1 MHQTP
6 VTQADGDSRP
16 RFIPPQAKLIG
27 YIVAQPHRLPQF
39 RMIERA
45 DCGFCGGAGRF
56 FDGLPCTDCR
66 GTGVELR
73 REDHF
78 ALDDDDSFTETDIGH
93 DVEDAY

>member
-6 VTQADGDSRP
+6 ETQADGDSRP

-27 YIVAQPHRLPQF
+27 YIVARPHALPQL

-45 DCGFCGGAGRF
+45 DCGFCGGTGRIA
-56 FDGLPCTDCR
+56 DDLLCNDCR
-66 GTGVELR
+66 GTGRELR

-78 ALDDDDSFTETDIGH
+78 ALDDDDSFTETDLGR
-93 DVEDAY
+93 EDPY